1 MYSSKCSIILILN
14 ILEQYSDKDHILNS
28 TKMIE
33 LLKKE
38 YEFDIDRKSIRNN
51 VSHLKEIGYDIS
63 DFEDNGKG
71 YFLNE
76 RKFEPSELTML
87 IDAVAS
93 SKFIPT
99 KETNELINK
108 LQSLQSKYN
117 QKIVKDVGIHK
128 SNTKTLNKDIFL
140 NLEILQEAIIKKKKV
155 AFKYCTYDLN
165 KNLVP
170 RSDKKYVRSPYS
182 IACANENYYL
192 ICNYDKFEELSN
204 YRIDLMKDIEMLG
217 ETAKPLPLNY
227 DIEKHINKSIYMYRG
242 ESQKIKLLCNN
253 FILKD
258 VIEKFGD
265 NVSLKKQDE
274 NQFIATIDVNIT
286 GVEFWIMQYLKHCKV
301 LEPKELKDTIKENLE
316 NYLKE
321 L

>member
-1 MYSSKCSIILILN
+1 MYSSKSSIILILN

-38 YEFDIDRKSIRNN
+38 YDFEIDRKSIRNN
-51 VSHLKEIGYDIS
+51 VSCLKELNYDIS
-63 DFEDNGKG
+63 DFEENGKG
-71 YFLNE
+71 YFLVE
-76 RKFEPSELTML
+76 RKFEPSEVTML
-87 IDAVAS
+87 IDAIAS

-99 KETNELINK
+99 KETNELIEK
-108 LQSLQSKYN
+108 LQSLQSKYS

-140 NLEILQEAIIKKKKV
+140 NLEIIQEAIISKKKV
-155 AFKYCTYDLN
+155 AFKYCTYDFN

-170 RSDKKYVRSPYS
+170 RHEEKYVRSPYS
-182 IACANENYYL
+182 ITCANENYYL
-192 ICNYDKFEELSN
+192 ICNYEKFEELSN
-204 YRIDLMKDIEMLG
+204 YRIDLIKDIEILN
-217 ETAKPLPLNY
+217 ESAKPLPLNY
-227 DIEKHINKSIYMYRG
+227 NLENHINKSIYMYRG
-242 ESQKIKLLCNN
+242 KSQKIRLLCNN
-253 FILKD
+253 YILKD

-265 NVSLKKQDE
+265 NVSLKKQDD

-286 GVEFWIMQYLKHCKV
+286 GVEFWIMQYLKYCKV
-301 LEPKELKDTIKENLE
+301 LEPKELKDSIKENLE